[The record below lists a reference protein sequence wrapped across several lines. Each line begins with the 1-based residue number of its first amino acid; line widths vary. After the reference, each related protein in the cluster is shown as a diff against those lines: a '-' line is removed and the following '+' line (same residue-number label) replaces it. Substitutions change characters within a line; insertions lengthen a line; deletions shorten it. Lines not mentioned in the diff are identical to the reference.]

1 MIACD
6 EHRASHDCGTKS
18 IWLDLPH
25 RYCSPPPRSVKYS
38 TRSHTHKCLDIAVRH
53 AYSPHKLHIICC
65 CSLQAEFHGA
75 RLRRKHEWRLFHA
88 TVQTPIHVAI
98 LLKSIISEFARP
110 PGFPP
115 NWVPFPAPH
124 IDSGLPQPDR
134 YLKTYGGDIDLLGRK
149 ASCMIMA
156 IRLYGY
162 PPPPP
167 KHKRNFR
174 RYVWPVLGNWQP
186 PRPSVYGQLHIFPVG
201 RTQASLVMI
210 DLQGCQ
216 QRHNKTGLRS
226 CGLEWIVVT
235 WLLIM

>member
-1 MIACD
+1 MTAVLS
-6 EHRASHDCGTKS
+6 RFGWTSPTGTV
-18 IWLDLPH
+18 
-25 RYCSPPPRSVKYS
+25 RPPRSVKYS

-156 IRLYGY
+156 IRLYGS
-162 PPPPP
+162 PPPQTQKKFPTIRVAGARQLAAASTIGLWAVAYFP
-167 KHKRNFR
+167 G
-174 RYVWPVLGNWQP
+174 WPHPSFPGNDRSARVPTTTQHNWFKVLW
-186 PRPSVYGQLHIFPVG
+186 
-201 RTQASLVMI
+201 T
-210 DLQGCQ
+210 
-216 QRHNKTGLRS
+216 
-226 CGLEWIVVT
+226 
-235 WLLIM
+235 